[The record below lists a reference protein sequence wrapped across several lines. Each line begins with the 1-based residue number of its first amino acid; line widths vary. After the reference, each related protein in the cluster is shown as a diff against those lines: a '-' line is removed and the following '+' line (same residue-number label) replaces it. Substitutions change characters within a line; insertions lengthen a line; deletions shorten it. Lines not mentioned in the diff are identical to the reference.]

1 MSASTPILSTRAP
14 INHVL
19 VDGLLRAAWWI
30 ERQPRERATLI
41 IRPFG
46 RFSAT
51 ERDEVAREAQQMID
65 FAAAEAEIRDVSF
78 A

>member
-1 MSASTPILSTRAP
+1 L
-14 INHVL
+14 
-19 VDGLLRAAWWI
+19 
-30 ERQPRERATLI
+30 
-41 IRPFG
+41 
-46 RFSAT
+46 SAT